1 MPRFAVSTIIVLAL
15 QASTLNAQAKPP
27 DEGAVLY
34 SQLVNAFHIQAV
46 GVQLSDLSQLG
57 ETPGRVVQVTFEDST
72 VFALSKPDRR
82 KAARGVAEFI
92 RDNFPGYKNLNTILV
107 SWSSK
112 SPDGAMEMFG
122 VPFETRELG
131 RPKAPSARQ

>member
-1 MPRFAVSTIIVLAL
+1 MPTFAFIALIVLAL
-15 QASTLNAQAKPP
+15 QTPTVDAQAKPP

-34 SQLVNAFHIQAV
+34 SQLVAAFHIQAV
-46 GVQLSDLSQLG
+46 HVQLSDLSQLG
-57 ETPGRVVQVTFEDST
+57 DTPGHVVQVTFEDST

-92 RDNFPGYKNLNTILV
+92 RDNFVGYKKLNTILV

-112 SPDGAMEMFG
+112 SPDGAMELFA
-122 VPFETRELG
+122 VPFNTLELG
-131 RPKAPSARQ
+131 QPKAPSERQ